1 MRIMAQKRSFG
12 LPLAFLLLVYL
23 SVSLCP
29 AGAQTPPTAPLA
41 DSLVLTTNYTTIQG
55 GAALTLTATVT
66 PAIPPVTSVE
76 ATPTGSVSFY
86 DGTTLLGTSTLYP
99 VGVGSDASMTTLT
112 TSTLPGGQDTLT
124 AKYLGDTFYA
134 TASSNAITVAVQ
146 DFSITPAATN
156 PAENLN
162 INQGSAGSASFV
174 VGGMGG
180 FTGQVQVVCAVPAQD
195 NMTCTATP
203 QQVTPTAP
211 VTFVV
216 ATFANGAVARRDA
229 PRPLWPRAVGGASLA
244 VLGFFLL
251 PFSHR
256 AHLTLRR
263 AAAGS
268 CGRVLVLLLLLAGLA
283 GTEIGCN
290 SGGTIA
296 TTGTPLGVATLKIT
310 ASAFVDNAVVS
321 HSVYLTVD
329 VLPPGV
335 TAP

>member
-1 MRIMAQKRSFG
+1 M
-12 LPLAFLLLVYL
+12 
-23 SVSLCP
+23 
-29 AGAQTPPTAPLA
+29 PLA
-41 DSLVLTTNYTTIQG
+41 DSIVLTTNYTSIQSG
-55 GAALTLTATVT
+55 TALTLTATVT
-66 PAIPPVTSVE
+66 PAIPPVTGAE

-86 DGTTLLGTSTLYP
+86 DGITLLGTSTLYP
-99 VGVGSDASMTTLT
+99 VGTGSDASMTTLT
-112 TSTLPGGQDTLT
+112 TTTLPGGQDTLT

-134 TASSNAITVAVQ
+134 TANSNAITVAVQ

-162 INQGSAGSASFV
+162 IYQGSAGQASFV

-180 FTGQVQVVCAVPAQD
+180 FNGQVQVVCAVPTQD

-203 QQVTPTAP
+203 QQVTPTAT

-216 ATFANGAVARRDA
+216 KTFANGFVAHRDA
-229 PRPLWPRAVGGASLA
+229 PRPVWPRAAGGTALA
-244 VLGFFLL
+244 VVGFFLL
-251 PFSHR
+251 PFSGR
-256 AHLTLRR
+256 AHLKLRR
-263 AAAGS
+263 AAATS
-268 CGRVLVLLLLLAGLA
+268 TGRVIILLVLLVGLA
-283 GTEIGCN
+283 GTGIGCT
-290 SGGTIA
+290 STGGVA

-310 ASAFVDNAVVS
+310 ASANVDNTVVS

>member
-1 MRIMAQKRSFG
+1 MAQKRSVG
-12 LPLAFLLLVYL
+12 LVPAFVLFACLSGSLLPV
-23 SVSLCP
+23 
-29 AGAQTPPTAPLA
+29 AAQTPPAMPLA
-41 DSLVLTTNYTTIQG
+41 DSIVLTTNYTSIQSG
-55 GAALTLTATVT
+55 TALTLTATVT
-66 PAIPPVTSVE
+66 PAIPPVTGAE

-86 DGTTLLGTSTLYP
+86 DGITLLGTSTLYP
-99 VGVGSDASMTTLT
+99 VGTGSDASMTTLT
-112 TSTLPGGQDTLT
+112 TTTLPGGQDTLT

-134 TASSNAITVAVQ
+134 TANSNAITVAVQ

-162 INQGSAGSASFV
+162 IYQGSAGQASFV

-180 FTGQVQVVCAVPAQD
+180 FNGQVQVVCAVPTQD

-203 QQVTPTAP
+203 QQVTPTAT

-216 ATFANGAVARRDA
+216 KTFANGFVAHRDA
-229 PRPLWPRAVGGASLA
+229 PRPVWPRAAGGTALA
-244 VLGFFLL
+244 VVGFFLL
-251 PFSHR
+251 PFSGR
-256 AHLTLRR
+256 AHLKLRR
-263 AAAGS
+263 AAATS
-268 CGRVLVLLLLLAGLA
+268 TGRVIILLVLLVGLA
-283 GTEIGCN
+283 GTGIGCT
-290 SGGTIA
+290 STGGVA

-310 ASAFVDNAVVS
+310 ASANVDNTVVS